1 MYLWIA
7 MCMGAL
13 LAHVAFEISDHS
25 PNFLDTPRI
34 IEFTVDLCRH
44 YSITSPEKAHLYT
57 EMDRIIITDLSPS

>member
-7 MCMGAL
+7 TCMRAH

-34 IEFTVDLCRH
+34 YFQNHTVKTKSKVFKSDKYVMKFTKF
-44 YSITSPEKAHLYT
+44 E
-57 EMDRIIITDLSPS
+57 

>member
-7 MCMGAL
+7 MCMLAH

-34 IEFTVDLCRH
+34 NEDKIVPNSDNF
-44 YSITSPEKAHLYT
+44 IIFAILY
-57 EMDRIIITDLSPS
+57 IYNFILL